1 MHQAAQNK
9 KFGGSC
15 GNVNVASA
23 KAIQGNGNS
32 GLCGVGNCGHLS
44 SSNTR
49 KVSQVKANQGRGPGR
64 GTAAHHITG
73 GGTASGVT
81 APSGTVQHGSRGECS
96 LDGGRPLQDSR
107 SGRGAQAKGAAL
119 APRGAPGASAQGEQ
133 GRQPA
138 ARSGGAELGSHRAQA
153 VGPAPGQRGA
163 SWASVVRG
171 GGGRQPAAR
180 PKGGEAELGSPGVRV
195 AGAAPTAHGASG
207 ASAPRGGDREPARAQ
222 DDGAAELRGP
232 FSQVEG
238 AASMLR
244 GASRAPALEGGGRQP
259 AVGPKGGGAE
269 LGSPS
274 AQADGAASDQRGTS
288 RAPARQG
295 RERES
300 APGQDDGGAELRELF
315 SQAVAPAPALR
326 GTSEVQDTEGGRHQ
340 PAIGPSGGRA
350 ALGSHGPCE
359 QGTQTLLV
367 VDDDGGA
374 RGDGGVCSGCG
385 GRQRDQEW
393 VPVTQIGRLVKDF
406 ETESLYRL
414 LMACQPLLLQMLE
427 GGAWMLRL
435 LLVSVRLLLV
445 MMVVANSL
453 LLRLLEQEGIDL
465 HSLLPSAEQLRCTP
479 LVTRPAPGPGD
490 KSAPEAQSTVPASE
504 PDGRATP
511 EEPATRTAAG
521 LPGGSPPVTRTP
533 GRAAARSSNPA
544 AHDVSTRT
552 GQAAGRGGVTPGSAR
567 ATTRQGE
574 NFLGKYVPGVLCRRC
589 GLRGHDAAKC
599 LVEWNQC
606 PRSLKSDM
614 VKGGMV
620 SSHAVQYTCF

>member
-1 MHQAAQNK
+1 LNGKFHIIIILIYAIIDFYPFLNQSYVTIRSWSAGVLTPPGPMPQGLRAARELRPLTAQAESP
-9 KFGGSC
+9 GG
-15 GNVNVASA
+15 
-23 KAIQGNGNS
+23 
-32 GLCGVGNCGHLS
+32 GVH
-44 SSNTR
+44 R
-49 KVSQVKANQGRGPGR
+49 QVKM
-64 GTAAHHITG
+64 H
-73 GGTASGVT
+73 SGC
-81 APSGTVQHGSRGECS
+81 R
-96 LDGGRPLQDSR
+96 RPCC
-107 SGRGAQAKGAAL
+107 AQ
-119 APRGAPGASAQGEQ
+119 R
-133 GRQPA
+133 
-138 ARSGGAELGSHRAQA
+138 
-153 VGPAPGQRGA
+153 V
-163 SWASVVRG
+163 
-171 GGGRQPAAR
+171 
-180 PKGGEAELGSPGVRV
+180 EAELGSPGVRV

-207 ASAPRGGDREPARAQ
+207 ASAPRGGDRELARAQ
-222 DDGAAELRGP
+222 DVGAAEPRGP

-238 AASMLR
+238 AAPMLR
-244 GASRAPALEGGGRQP
+244 GASRAPALEDRGRQP
-259 AVGPKGGGAE
+259 AHGQDDGGAGLRDPLSQAVGSGPALRGASRTPALEDGECQSAVGPEGGAAE
-269 LGSPS
+269 LDNHS
-274 AQADGAASDQRGTS
+274 AQADGAASDQRRTP

-295 RERES
+295 GERES

-315 SQAVAPAPALR
+315 SQAAAPAPALR
-326 GTSEVQDTEGGRHQ
+326 GTSEVQDTEDGRHQ

-374 RGDGGVCSGCG
+374 CGDGGVCSGCG

-393 VPVTQIGRLVKDF
+393 VPATQIGRLVKDF

-414 LMACQPLLLQMLE
+414 LMACQPLLLQMLK

-490 KSAPEAQSTVPASE
+490 RTPPEAPATVPASE

-511 EEPATRTAAG
+511 EEPTTRTAAG

-544 AHDVSTRT
+544 AHDVSTET

-567 ATTRQGE
+567 ATTRQGG

-589 GLRGHDAAKC
+589 GLRGHDAARC

-620 SSHAVQYTCF
+620 SSRAAQYTCF